1 MDGQKEAFRLAQ
13 AELAQCW
20 AGGMSAAER
29 WAVYDAIHDRLVAQW
44 PNEAH
49 RIVGMMVLWV
59 TEIRG
64 TCPAP
69 YRTADAGLSDSALLR
84 ACRIDS

>member
-1 MDGQKEAFRLAQ
+1 MHGQREAFRLAH
-13 AELAQCW
+13 AELATCW

-44 PNEAH
+44 PAEAH
-49 RIVGMMVLWV
+49 RIVGMMVMWV

-64 TCPAP
+64 TCPTP
-69 YRTADAGLSDSALLR
+69 YRSADAGLNDGTARR

>member
-13 AELAQCW
+13 AELALCW
-20 AGGMSAAER
+20 AGGISAAER
-29 WAVYDAIHDRLVAQW
+29 WAVYDGIHDRLVAQW
-44 PNEAH
+44 PGDAN
-49 RIVGMMVLWV
+49 RIVGMMVMWV

-69 YRTADAGLSDSALLR
+69 YRVADPGLSDTTLLR
-84 ACRIDS
+84 GCRIDS

>member
-1 MDGQKEAFRLAQ
+1 MDGQKEAFRLAH

-20 AGGMSAAER
+20 ARGMSAAER
-29 WAVYDAIHDRLVAQW
+29 WAVYDDIHDRLVGQW
-44 PNEAH
+44 PADAN
-49 RIVGMMVLWV
+49 RIVGMMVMWV

-69 YRTADAGLSDSALLR
+69 YRMADAGVDEPPLLR

>member
-29 WAVYDAIHDRLVAQW
+29 WAVYDAIHDRLIAQW
-44 PNEAH
+44 PAEAH
-49 RIVGMMVLWV
+49 RIVGMMVMWV

-64 TCPAP
+64 SCPAP
-69 YRTADAGLSDSALLR
+69 YRTADAGMSDSALLR